1 MTDSTSTWPHPPFAG
16 WQLDR
21 HALRHLM
28 REARHGGHRG
38 GPHSGP
44 RGFGPGRGFP
54 FGGFDFGGGRRAG
67 RGDIRAAIL
76 ALLNEEPMHGYQIMQ
91 ELESRTGGAW
101 RVSPGSVYPTL
112 QQLQDEA
119 LITST
124 EQPGGRRV
132 FALTDAGRE
141 QAKTSAAS
149 PPWQDA
155 GDGPSDDMASTRKLF
170 TQVAAATWQ
179 VGQTG
184 SAAQVAQA
192 HEILRDTRR
201 RLYQLLADETTSGS

>member
-1 MTDSTSTWPHPPFAG
+1 MTDTAHTWPHPPFTG

-21 HALRHLM
+21 HALHHLM
-28 REARHGGHRG
+28 REARHRGHRG
-38 GPHSGP
+38 GP

-76 ALLNEEPMHGYQIMQ
+76 ALLSEEPMHGYQIMQ
-91 ELESRTGGAW
+91 ELESRSGGAW

-124 EQPGGRRV
+124 EQAGGRRV

-141 QAKTSAAS
+141 QAKMSAAS

-155 GDGPSDDMASTRKLF
+155 ADASNDDMASTRKLF

-201 RLYQLLADETTSGS
+201 RLYQLLADETTPSS

>member
-1 MTDSTSTWPHPPFAG
+1 MTDITSTWPHAQFAG
-16 WQLDR
+16 WHLDR

-28 REARHGGHRG
+28 RETRHHGHRG
-38 GPHSGP
+38 GIASGP

-67 RGDIRAAIL
+67 RGDIRAAVL

-132 FALTDAGRE
+132 FALTEAGRE
-141 QAKTSAAS
+141 QAKMSAAK
-149 PPWQDA
+149 PPWQDVADGA
-155 GDGPSDDMASTRKLF
+155 GDGMASTRKLF

-201 RLYQLLADETTSGS
+201 RLYQLLADETTPSS

>member
-1 MTDSTSTWPHPPFAG
+1 MTETTSTWPHPPFAG
-16 WQLDR
+16 WEFDM

-28 REARHGGHRG
+28 REARHRGHRG
-38 GPHSGP
+38 VPSFGP
-44 RGFGPGRGFP
+44 RGMGAGRGFP
-54 FGGFDFGGGRRAG
+54 FGSFDFGGGRRAG
-67 RGDIRAAIL
+67 RGDIRTAIL

-91 ELESRTGGAW
+91 ELESRSGGAW

-112 QQLQDEA
+112 QQLQDEG

-141 QAKTSAAS
+141 QAQASAAS
-149 PPWQDA
+149 PPWQHDA
-155 GDGPSDDMASTRKLF
+155 DGTKDDMASTRKLLAH
-170 TQVAAATWQ
+170 VAAATWQ

-184 SAAQVAQA
+184 SPGQVAQA
-192 HEILRDTRR
+192 QEILRETRR
-201 RLYQLLADETTSGS
+201 RLYQVLADETTPSS

>member
-1 MTDSTSTWPHPPFAG
+1 MTDTTNSWTHQPFAG

-21 HALRHLM
+21 DAVHHLM
-28 REARHGGHRG
+28 REAGHRAHRG
-38 GPHSGP
+38 GP
-44 RGFGPGRGFP
+44 RGFGRGFP

-76 ALLNEEPMHGYQIMQ
+76 ALLDEEPMHGYQIMQ
-91 ELESRTGGAW
+91 ELENRSGGAW

-112 QQLQDEA
+112 QQMQDEA

-132 FALTDAGRE
+132 FTLTDAGRE
-141 QAKTSAAS
+141 QAKASAGS
-149 PPWQDA
+149 PPWENAADGAKDDA
-155 GDGPSDDMASTRKLF
+155 ASTRKLF
-170 TQVAAATWQ
+170 GQVAAAAWQ

-184 SAAQVAQA
+184 SKAQVAQA
-192 HEILRDTRR
+192 HEILRDARR
-201 RLYQLLADETTSGS
+201 RLYQLLADETTPGN

>member
-1 MTDSTSTWPHPPFAG
+1 VTDSPGTWPHPPFAG
-16 WQLDR
+16 WQFDR
-21 HALRHLM
+21 HALHQLM
-28 REARHGGHRG
+28 REARHRGHRG
-38 GPHSGP
+38 GP

-91 ELESRTGGAW
+91 ELETRSGGAW

-112 QQLQDEA
+112 QQLQDQG

-141 QAKTSAAS
+141 QAQASAAS

-155 GDGPSDDMASTRKLF
+155 ADGSKDDMASTRKLL

-179 VGQTG
+179 VGQMG
-184 SAAQVAQA
+184 SVAQVGEAQ
-192 HEILRDTRR
+192 EILRDARR
-201 RLYQLLADETTSGS
+201 RLYQVLADETAASS

>member
-1 MTDSTSTWPHPPFAG
+1 MTDTANTWPHPPFAG
-16 WQLDR
+16 WQLDS

-28 REARHGGHRG
+28 RETRHGGHRG
-38 GPHSGP
+38 GPPSGP

-91 ELESRTGGAW
+91 ELERRTGGAW

-132 FALTDAGRE
+132 FALTDSGRE

-149 PPWQDA
+149 PPWQA
-155 GDGPSDDMASTRKLF
+155 AADGTSDDMASTRKLF

-184 SAAQVAQA
+184 SATQVAQA

-201 RLYQLLADETTSGS
+201 RLYQLLADETTPSS

>member
-1 MTDSTSTWPHPPFAG
+1 MTDTTSTWPHPLFAG

-28 REARHGGHRG
+28 REARHRGHRG
-38 GPHSGP
+38 GP

-54 FGGFDFGGGRRAG
+54 FGGPGVDFGGGRRAG
-67 RGDIRAAIL
+67 RGDVRAAIL
-76 ALLNEEPMHGYQIMQ
+76 ALLHEEPMHGYQIMQ
-91 ELESRTGGAW
+91 ELETRSGGAW

-155 GDGPSDDMASTRKLF
+155 DGANDDVASTRKLF
-170 TQVAAATWQ
+170 AQVAAAMWQ
-179 VGQTG
+179 VAQTG
-184 SAAQVAQA
+184 SSAQVAQA

-201 RLYQLLADETTSGS
+201 RLYQLLADETTPSS